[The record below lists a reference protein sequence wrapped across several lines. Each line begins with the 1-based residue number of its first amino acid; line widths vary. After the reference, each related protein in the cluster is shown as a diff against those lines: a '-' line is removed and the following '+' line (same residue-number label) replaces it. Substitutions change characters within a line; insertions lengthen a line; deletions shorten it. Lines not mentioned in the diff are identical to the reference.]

1 LNWFSTFDCIFL
13 FLFLSGFLGLKNGLE
28 RNNVLVNMPVPV
40 FDISDL
46 LKNEKPESAL
56 QVQQV
61 VLQISEY
68 LARNQ
73 SPKSKFA
80 QGEDFSQHIS
90 LVRVRWCVRVVRA
103 CGRLT

>member
-1 LNWFSTFDCIFL
+1 M
-13 FLFLSGFLGLKNGLE
+13 
-28 RNNVLVNMPVPV
+28 LVNMPVPV

-61 VLQISEY
+61 VLHISEY
-68 LARNQ
+68 IARNQ

-90 LVRVRWCVRVVRA
+90 LMVPTPIVCATCACAMSSRVSCRV
-103 CGRLT
+103 CGLR